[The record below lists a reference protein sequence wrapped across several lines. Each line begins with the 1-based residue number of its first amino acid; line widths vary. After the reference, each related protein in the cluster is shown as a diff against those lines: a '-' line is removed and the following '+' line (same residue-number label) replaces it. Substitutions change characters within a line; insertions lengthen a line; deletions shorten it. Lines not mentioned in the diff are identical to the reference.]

1 MRRTGRIA
9 LVVAVAAATLV
20 GPAGPARA
28 ADPPPTKL
36 SASGY
41 PLQTPRDYGNADLLG
56 GAIGAAKKRG
66 VDWVLAN
73 ANRSLEPL
81 SCQTGSGK
89 AMYHL
94 AAGGTGEYGFCWDET
109 GSSTDDPSTTVWYPQ
124 GITTTADAYD
134 NRTYDGVQA
143 VATTWYSSDAGHVRV
158 SLAPAA
164 GYSSGAKYRHLLLV
178 NPGSGG
184 TFSAVSDCHAG
195 GAMWYGTMLYVA
207 CTDHIKLFSWDHLWS
222 ADTTSYCADRVGR
235 YSDNGTTR
243 FCASGYAYL
252 MAQVGQITPTSGNV
266 RFSSLALD
274 RAASPDKLV
283 VSQYSTSNGGKI
295 WRYDLDYTTRLPKV
309 TAPSTTT
316 QAYDVWSM
324 PWARVQGAVTRGDNF
339 WFHSSGGSD
348 FYGKLRY
355 WNATAG
361 NPVKTYN
368 GAHGAEAIS
377 YWGWGDGA
385 GGQPDMLYTLSEHPG
400 YRAVIAIRQGDFN

>member
-9 LVVAVAAATLV
+9 MVAVLVAAAL
-20 GPAGPARA
+20 AGPGNPAQA
-28 ADPPPTKL
+28 ADPAPTKI

-41 PLQTPRDYGNADLLG
+41 TLTTTRSYADADLLG
-56 GAIGAAKKRG
+56 GAIGADRKRG
-66 VDWVLAN
+66 VDWILAN

-89 AMYHL
+89 AMTYL
-94 AAGGTGEYGFCWDET
+94 ASQGTGEYGFCWDET
-109 GSSTDDPSTTVWYPQ
+109 GTSTDDPSTTTWIPQ
-124 GITTTADAYD
+124 GITTTADAYG
-134 NRTYDGVQA
+134 NHTYDGVQA
-143 VATTWYSSDAGHVRV
+143 VATTWYSTDAGHVRV

-178 NPGSGG
+178 DPTSGG
-184 TFSAVSDCHAG
+184 NFTAVEDCHAG

-207 CTDHIKLFSWDHLWS
+207 CTDHVKLFSWDHLWS
-222 ADTTSYCADRVGR
+222 ADTTSYCADKVGR
-235 YSDNGTTR
+235 FDDNGTVR
-243 FCASGYAYL
+243 FCASGYAYV
-252 MAQVGQITPTSGNV
+252 MAQVGQITPVNANV

-274 RAASPDKLV
+274 RGSSPDKMV
-283 VSQYSTSNGGKI
+283 VTEYSTSNGAKI
-295 WRYDLDYTTRLPKV
+295 WRYNLDYTTRLPAV

-316 QAYDVWSM
+316 GASDVWSM
-324 PWARVQGAVTRGDNF
+324 PWDKVQGAVTHGDNF

-355 WNATAG
+355 WNSSTG
-361 NPVKTYN
+361 NPVKTFT